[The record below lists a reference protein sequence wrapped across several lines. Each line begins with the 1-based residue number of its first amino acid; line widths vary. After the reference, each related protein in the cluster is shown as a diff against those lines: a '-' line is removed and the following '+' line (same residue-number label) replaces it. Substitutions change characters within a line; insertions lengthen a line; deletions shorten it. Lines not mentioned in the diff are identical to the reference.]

1 MESRRPEDEELADEC
16 CERDRLL
23 SPEDTFDLDVAGGRE
38 VRTGADCLLLPPL
51 PVATTAPDCGADIL
65 MPCED
70 ALDSTGPVRERP
82 CLVPAL

>member
-1 MESRRPEDEELADEC
+1 MEDEDPD
-16 CERDRLL
+16 RDRLL
-23 SPEDTFDLDVAGGRE
+23 FPEDDDPDAWRELVA
-38 VRTGADCLLLPPL
+38 GADCLLLPPL

-82 CLVPAL
+82 CLAPAL